1 MSKIAIVTDSTATFP
16 YQQVGDV
23 PIASVP
29 LNLIWGD
36 EVQKD
41 GIDIKPEEFYERLQ
55 TSPVHPT
62 TSQPTP
68 KEFLEVFQ
76 KLMDDGYEEIIC
88 IVISGALSGTY
99 NSAVQAVHML
109 GEVSIEVIDSKMTSV
124 GLYLIVNEVANAIN
138 SGASLSDCVAVGKS
152 ACDRVGLYFTV
163 STLEYLIK
171 GGRLSMVAG
180 AVGNLLQI
188 RPILALEDGRIV
200 SKDKTRTFKRATRM
214 LMEQVKSDVAG
225 KQLVSIAGIW
235 TDNYDFVNQ
244 TLKTVLE
251 ELGSQ
256 QSKEPVILPLSP
268 VIGVHTGPGTFG
280 IAYLTAEE

>member
-23 PIASVP
+23 PVVSVP

-41 GIDIKPEEFYERLQ
+41 GIDIQPEEFYERLQ

-62 TSQPTP
+62 TSQPSP

-88 IVISGALSGTY
+88 LTISGGLSGTF

-138 SGASLSDCVAVGKS
+138 SGASFSDCVTTGRS
-152 ACDRVGLYFTV
+152 ACDRAGLYFTV
-163 STLEYLIK
+163 NTLEYLIK
-171 GGRLSMVAG
+171 GGRLSVVAG

-188 RPILALEDGRIV
+188 RPILALEDGRII

-235 TDNYDFVNQ
+235 TDNYDFVKDVMK
-244 TLKTVLE
+244 TLQE
-251 ELGSQ
+251 EIGNKQ
-256 QSKEPVILPLSP
+256 EEPVILPLSP

-280 IAYLTAEE
+280 IAYLLAEE